1 MDTSVTARSDF
12 ATRLYDKLA
21 GTHAGKDLFFSPFS
35 IRMALA
41 MCAVGA
47 KGETRRV
54 LTDLIG
60 APESVQEQNRH
71 FARLLKLLYG
81 DGQRP
86 FQLVTANA
94 LWGQQGY
101 HFKSDFQEA
110 IADSYDGALHIVNF
124 RAQPDEAIK
133 TINAWVSGKTRE
145 KIKELV
151 KRDFINDDTR
161 LVLTNAIYFKGR
173 WERAF
178 EDAETR
184 DEDWHGPNGTCSVPM
199 MHQQGGCLYYEGD
212 DFQALE
218 LCYQGQ
224 QISMLIVLP
233 RRKDSLAAVERQ
245 WATKDAYRQV
255 TDGLDYQET
264 VFVSLPCFKL
274 EIEFKLKPV
283 LCGLHAELAFSDEAD
298 FSGIGEEPL
307 KISEVVHKAFV
318 EVNEEGTEAAAATAV
333 GMVLCA
339 GISGPAPQPKTF
351 KADHPFF
358 FFIRDRKT
366 NAVLF
371 AGRVV
376 DPK

>member
-1 MDTSVTARSDF
+1 MDTSATARSDF
-12 ATRLYDKLA
+12 AIRLYDKLA
-21 GTHAGKDLFFSPFS
+21 GTHAGNNLFFSPFS

-60 APESVQEQNRH
+60 APESVEEQNRH
-71 FARLLKLLYG
+71 FARLLKSLYG

-101 HFKSDFQEA
+101 RFKSDFQEA
-110 IADSYDGALHIVNF
+110 IADFYDGALHIVNF

-151 KRDFINDDTR
+151 KRDFLNDDTR
-161 LVLTNAIYFKGR
+161 LVLTNAIYFKGQ
-173 WERAF
+173 WEKVF

-184 DEDWHGPNGTCSVPM
+184 DEDWHGPNGTRKVPM
-199 MHQQGGCLYYEGD
+199 MHQRGGYLYYECG

-218 LCYQGQ
+218 LCYKGRQL
-224 QISMLIVLP
+224 SMLIVLP
-233 RRKDSLAAVERQ
+233 RKKEGLAAVERH

-255 TDGLDYQET
+255 TDGLDHQET
-264 VFVSLPCFKL
+264 VIVSLPRFKL
-274 EIEFKLKPV
+274 ETEFKLRPV

-318 EVNEEGTEAAAATAV
+318 EVNEEGTEAAAATTV

-339 GISGPAPQPKTF
+339 GIIGPPPQPKVF
-351 KADHPFF
+351 RADHPFL